1 MRTSIEIDDQLM
13 REVMRCSG
21 ARTKKAAVETALQL
35 LVRTYAQGAI
45 ARHRGKVIWEGPRS
59 RGTQKLRSRT
69 KGKTDFKRLRQMRD
83 ADIDDSDIPKLD
95 KSFWKNAKLTM
106 PEPKDRLTI
115 RVDHDVVEWLKR
127 AGSGYQTRIN
137 AILRSYME
145 AQSE

>member
-1 MRTSIEIDDQLM
+1 VASDGGLFQQGGHIAMKGKITRTAS
-13 REVMRCSG
+13 S
-21 ARTKKAAVETALQL
+21 
-35 LVRTYAQGAI
+35 
-45 ARHRGKVIWEGPRS
+45 
-59 RGTQKLRSRT
+59 SRT
-69 KGKTDFKRLRQMRD
+69 KGKTDLKRLRQMRD

-137 AILRSYME
+137 AILRSYMK
-145 AQSE
+145 AQSEVS